1 MRMVFGRMLV
11 AVGLAV
17 GVGSAVASEGV
28 SYSDLV
34 AQCEVVTGG
43 NAEAM
48 RACRREA
55 REIIFWQIGKAT
67 CDGVRQAGTV
77 DDKCKVAVPRK
88 YLLGV

>member
-17 GVGSAVASEGV
+17 GVGFAVASEGV

-48 RACRREA
+48 RECRREA

-67 CDGVRQAGTV
+67 CDGVRQAGV
-77 DDKCKVAVPRK
+77 MEEKCRAEVPRK

>member
-1 MRMVFGRMLV
+1 MRALGKILLPV
-11 AVGLAV
+11 ALAM
-17 GVGSAVASEGV
+17 ASTGAMAQGGA

-34 AQCEVVTGG
+34 TQCEMVTSG

-48 RACRREA
+48 RECRREA

-77 DDKCKVAVPRK
+77 DDKCRVSVPRK
-88 YLLGV
+88 YLFGV

>member
-1 MRMVFGRMLV
+1 MGAFSKALM
-11 AVGLAV
+11 AVGF
-17 GVGSAVASEGV
+17 AVAAGGAAAQGSD

-48 RACRREA
+48 RECRREA
-55 REIIFWQIGKAT
+55 REIIFWQIGKST
-67 CDGVRQAGTV
+67 CDGVRQAGV
-77 DDKCKVAVPRK
+77 MEEKCRAEVPRK